1 MRVNFEIDTIKI
13 MTEELRKS
21 LSNEI
26 EPASIAVKLSLLKS
40 AVKNTDRTERLFN
53 KCLTPDE

>member
-13 MTEELRKS
+13 MTEEIRKS

-26 EPASIAVKLSLLKS
+26 EPASLAVKLSLLKS
-40 AVKNTDRTERLFN
+40 DVKNTDRTERLFN

>member
-26 EPASIAVKLSLLKS
+26 EPASISLLKS